1 MLTWAGLTARPS
13 NEGQNMN
20 YLVLKSCFAAG
31 ARRSAGDV
39 MEATDAEANQL
50 VAMGRVEIAPAPKK
64 VVETIDRSVAPAST
78 RKAKA
83 KQ

>member
-13 NEGQNMN
+13 NEGKKMK

-31 ARRSAGDV
+31 ARRTVGDV
-39 MEATDAEANQL
+39 VEIDASEANQL
-50 VAMGRVEIAPAPKK
+50 VSMARISAAPAPKPE
-64 VVETIDRSVAPAST
+64 VETVDRSAVPAST

-83 KQ
+83 KK